1 MTRNIHLSSTVIVS
15 LLNGGICKMEKK
27 TYKVGLLYTECP
39 PLINIYTLFKMI
51 FTIDQKSANLAV
63 YQITSNSLRFASSR
77 EQLMLE

>member
-1 MTRNIHLSSTVIVS
+1 
-15 LLNGGICKMEKK
+15 MEKK

-51 FTIDQKSANLAV
+51 FTIDQKS
-63 YQITSNSLRFASSR
+63 SNSLRFASSR